1 MEKMTDT
8 HTPERDKALC
18 DLLAQSL
25 DDDKA
30 EEMKII
36 DLRGKVAYADWMIV
50 ATGLNSRHLQ
60 AMAQRCEQKMK
71 ENGYGQARFEGMTDA
86 NWVIID
92 ANDVIVHLF
101 RPAVRQFYKI
111 EDLWQM
117 EPTRAKSSV

>member
-1 MEKMTDT
+1 MTKKNTNDDT
-8 HTPERDKALC
+8 ALR
-18 DLLAQSL
+18 DLLAKSL

-30 EEMKII
+30 EDMVTI

-60 AMAQRCEQKMK
+60 SMAQKCEDRMK
-71 ENGYGQARFEGMTDA
+71 EAGLGGARFEGMSDG

-111 EDLWQM
+111 EDLWQLPA
-117 EPTRAKSSV
+117 PTREKA

>member
-1 MEKMTDT
+1 MTKIKEKD
-8 HTPERDKALC
+8 DVALR
-18 DLLAQSL
+18 DLLVKSL

-30 EEMKII
+30 EDMVTI

-60 AMAQRCEQKMK
+60 SMAQKCEDRMK
-71 ENGYGQARFEGMTDA
+71 ESGFGGARFEGMTDG

-111 EDLWQM
+111 EDLWQLPA
-117 EPTRAKSSV
+117 PTREKA